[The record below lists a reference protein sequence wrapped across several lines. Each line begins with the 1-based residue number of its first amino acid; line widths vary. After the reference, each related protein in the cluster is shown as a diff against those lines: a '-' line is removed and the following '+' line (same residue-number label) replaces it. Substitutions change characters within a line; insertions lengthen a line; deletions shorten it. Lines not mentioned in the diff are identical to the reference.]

1 MKVTANEI
9 SSAAAV
15 VALLS
20 AGFTGLGLRWAR
32 RAAKAAEVSAGT
44 DKESL
49 ALQKKG
55 QELAASAPRLS
66 GAVKRGPGGDRKL
79 VITLKSG
86 VALTAMDVSVTEGQ
100 GIAFI
105 PQAPGVYASQ
115 DGIRSFQAFA
125 FNPASGEPA
134 GLQPKQPMEW
144 AVKMD
149 NPGKGPATLRVEAD
163 CHAGDLHWS
172 DVTIDARVDPEPR
185 L

>member
-79 VITLKSG
+79 VITLKSD
-86 VALTAMDVSVTEGQ
+86 VALTAMDLSVTEGQ
-100 GIAFI
+100 GVAFI
-105 PQAPGVYASQ
+105 PLAPGVYPSEDAV
-115 DGIRSFQAFA
+115 RSFRAFA
-125 FNPASGEPA
+125 FNQANREPA
-134 GLQPKQPMEW
+134 GLEPKQPMEW
-144 AVKMD
+144 AVRMD
-149 NPGKGPATLRVEAD
+149 NPAKAPATLHVEAD
-163 CHAGDLHWS
+163 CRAGELHWP
-172 DVTIDARVDPEPR
+172 DVTIKALVDPEPQ